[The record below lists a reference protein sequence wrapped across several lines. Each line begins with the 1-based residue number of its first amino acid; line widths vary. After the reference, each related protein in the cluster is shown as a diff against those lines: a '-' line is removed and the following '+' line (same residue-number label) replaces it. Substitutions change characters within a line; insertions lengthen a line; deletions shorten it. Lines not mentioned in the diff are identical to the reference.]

1 MATRYGIASLD
12 EARAYVAHPV
22 LGPRLAQCTRLVL
35 DIEGSSVH
43 DIFGSP
49 DDAKFRSCMT
59 LFAHA
64 APEQSLF
71 AAALRK
77 YFDGTPDPR
86 TSQLLDQA
94 RH

>member
-1 MATRYGIASLD
+1 
-12 EARAYVAHPV
+12 
-22 LGPRLAQCTRLVL
+22 
-35 DIEGSSVH
+35 
-43 DIFGSP
+43 
-49 DDAKFRSCMT
+49 MT